1 MAEMTIRLQ
10 VDPETG
16 KKNITVML
24 RSDDDALPHEHE
36 QQHAALVEKLIQ
48 GGVIKASELGRIVV
62 EREEQERAPARP
74 QQSPGEG
81 QRQAVA
87 AGHS

>member
-10 VDPETG
+10 SDPVTG
-16 KKNITVML
+16 KKNITILL

-48 GGVIKASELGRIVV
+48 GGVLKA
-62 EREEQERAPARP
+62 ERAGPDRRRARGGAGA
-74 QQSPGEG
+74 SVGW
-81 QRQAVA
+81 A
-87 AGHS
+87 ATGDW